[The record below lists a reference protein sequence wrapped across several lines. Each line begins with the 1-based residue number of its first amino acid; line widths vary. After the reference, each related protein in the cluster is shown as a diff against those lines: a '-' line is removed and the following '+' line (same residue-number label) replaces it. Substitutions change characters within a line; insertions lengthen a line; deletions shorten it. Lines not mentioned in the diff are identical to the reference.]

1 MKILFWFRKSESKQN
16 ISGSDLFGSIQC
28 RITIDN
34 LSTEIGT
41 TRINCLKT
49 LWNAD
54 SQQLTGRDDNTVKN
68 NRRLSEIANN
78 LSRLYDVL
86 LTKYD
91 FVTPKLV
98 KEHYSGNKQLR
109 YSIKEISDAFLAHR
123 EHQVA
128 QRTITESTFKVNENY
143 SRHILDY
150 VKSLDITKPIQIQNS
165 FVSDLFDW
173 MLYEDR
179 SKERFARKVSAYS
192 KQMLRWGIKKKMSP
206 QLPALH
212 EDMPG
217 IADSEDY
224 LDTTHL
230 TIPQIDHLYKFD
242 FYKFANQGLI
252 ERETAETLSE
262 ERDAFIFN
270 CFTGMHHCDYSRKEF
285 NIETF
290 KGALFL
296 KGKRKKTKK
305 PFSIKLL
312 EPAVNIMKSYNNNL
326 KELPTKSNQKR
337 NGTLKQIAIYAGI
350 PLKLTTKVAR
360 KTFCDLALNEM
371 LMSADDV
378 AACLGLSSTRYLK
391 NYGRIRE
398 KRLMK
403 VMKSWHVLNKAS

>member
-1 MKILFWFRKSESKQN
+1 MKILFWFRKSEAKQHITN
-16 ISGSDLFGSIQC
+16 TDPFGSIQC
-28 RITIDN
+28 RVTVDN
-34 LSTEIGT
+34 LSIEIGT
-41 TRINCLKT
+41 TRINCYKAV
-49 LWNAD
+49 WSAD
-54 SQQLTGRDDNTVKN
+54 DQQLIGKN
-68 NRRLSEIANN
+68 EKTAKSNRRLAEISNN
-78 LSRLYDVL
+78 LLRLYDVL

-91 FVTPKLV
+91 FVTPQLV
-98 KEHYSGNKQLR
+98 KEYYLSNKQLR
-109 YSIKEISDAFLAHR
+109 YSIKEISDAFLLFR
-123 EHQVA
+123 EQQVK
-128 QRTITESTFKVNENY
+128 QKVITGSTYDVNENY
-143 SRHILDY
+143 TRHILDY
-150 VKSLDITKPIQIQNS
+150 AKSLGIDKPVQIQNS

-173 MLYEDR
+173 MIDEER
-179 SKERFARKVSAYS
+179 SGERFARKVCAFS

-206 QLPALH
+206 ALMAMN

-217 IADSEDY
+217 TADSEDY

-230 TIPQIDHLYKFD
+230 TIPQINHLYTFD
-242 FYKFANQGLI
+242 FYQFVRSGQITKD
-252 ERETAETLSE
+252 TAGTLSE
-262 ERDAFIFN
+262 ERDAFVFN
-270 CFTGMHHCDYSRKEF
+270 CFTGMHHCDYSRREF
-285 NIETF
+285 NIQTF

-305 PFSIKLL
+305 PFAIKLL
-312 EPAVNIMKSYNNNL
+312 EPAVNIMRSYNNDL
-326 KELPTKSNQKR
+326 KQLPTKTNQKR

-403 VMKSWHVLNKAS
+403 VMKSWDILSKAS